1 MMDEREDRLD
11 EWVRDAARDYNAPPP
26 TPRAEMWEAI
36 QAGRRAARIAP
47 RPLTPVR
54 TPLRYAIGIAALLAL
69 GIAIGRITVPSRTE
83 APAAAGSS
91 TAQTTT
97 QPAQDQPVPDQP
109 VETVTPNPGSRSPA
123 PSGGDPRER
132 SQVAAVFATG
142 DHLTQVETFL
152 TEFGTRMPATDFAGQ
167 AQDLLT
173 NTRLL
178 LDSKRVADV
187 RTRKLLEDL
196 ELVLA
201 QIATL
206 NPRQRRQDLDLI
218 ADGLAQSHL
227 RTRLRNAIPAG
238 SAIRL

>member
-26 TPRAEMWEAI
+26 APRAEMWEAI
-36 QAGRRAARIAP
+36 QAGRRAARVAP
-47 RPLTPVR
+47 RPVRPVR

-69 GIAIGRITVPSRTE
+69 GIAIGRITVPERPE

-91 TAQTTT
+91 IAQTTT
-97 QPAQDQPVPDQP
+97 QPAPDQPAPDQP
-109 VETVTPNPGSRSPA
+109 VATATPDPGSRSPA
-123 PSGGDPRER
+123 PSSPDVRGRGE
-132 SQVAAVFATG
+132 VAARFATG

-152 TEFGTRMPATDFAGQ
+152 TEFGTRAPATDFAGQ

-206 NPRQRRQDLDLI
+206 DPRQRRQDLDLI

>member
-11 EWVRDAARDYNAPPP
+11 EWVRDAARDYNPPP
-26 TPRAEMWEAI
+26 PAPRAEMWEAI
-36 QAGRRAARIAP
+36 QAGRRAARAVP
-47 RPLTPVR
+47 RPLHPVR
-54 TPLRYAIGIAALLAL
+54 TPLRYGLGIAALLAL

-83 APAAAGSS
+83 TPAASPPTS
-91 TAQTTT
+91 TAQT
-97 QPAQDQPVPDQP
+97 PAQPVPDQP
-109 VETVTPNPGSRSPA
+109 VQTVTPNPGSRSPA

-132 SQVAAVFATG
+132 SEVAAVFATG

-152 TEFGTRMPATDFAGQ
+152 TEFGTRTPATDFAGQ

-206 NPRQRRQDLDLI
+206 DPRQRRQDLDMI

>member
-1 MMDEREDRLD
+1 M
-11 EWVRDAARDYNAPPP
+11 
-26 TPRAEMWEAI
+26 
-36 QAGRRAARIAP
+36 
-47 RPLTPVR
+47 
-54 TPLRYAIGIAALLAL
+54 
-69 GIAIGRITVPSRTE
+69 
-83 APAAAGSS
+83 
-91 TAQTTT
+91 
-97 QPAQDQPVPDQP
+97 
-109 VETVTPNPGSRSPA
+109 
-123 PSGGDPRER
+123 
-132 SQVAAVFATG
+132 
-142 DHLTQVETFL
+142 ETFL
-152 TEFGTRMPATDFAGQ
+152 TEFGTRAPAADFAGQ

>member
-36 QAGRRAARIAP
+36 QAGRRAARVAP
-47 RPLTPVR
+47 RPLHPVR
-54 TPLRYAIGIAALLAL
+54 TPLRYGLGIAALLAL

-83 APAAAGSS
+83 APAATGST
-91 TAQTTT
+91 TAQATPT
-97 QPAQDQPVPDQP
+97 QPVPDQP
-109 VETVTPNPGSRSPA
+109 AVTTTPDPGSRSPA
-123 PSGGDPRER
+123 PAVGDPRER
-132 SQVAAVFATG
+132 SEVAAVFATG

-152 TEFGTRMPATDFAGQ
+152 TEFGTRVPATDFASQ

-206 NPRQRRQDLDLI
+206 NPRQRRQDLDMI

>member
-36 QAGRRAARIAP
+36 QAGRRATRVEP
-47 RPLTPVR
+47 RPLHPVR
-54 TPLRYAIGIAALLAL
+54 TPFFRYGLGIAALLAL
-69 GIAIGRITVPSRTE
+69 GIAIGRITVSDRPD
-83 APAAAGSS
+83 APAATGST
-91 TAQTTT
+91 TAQTTPT
-97 QPAQDQPVPDQP
+97 QPLPDQP
-109 VETVTPNPGSRSPA
+109 AVTATPNPAASSPA
-123 PSGGDPRER
+123 PSSPGVPER
-132 SQVAAVFATG
+132 SEVAALFATG

-152 TEFGTRMPATDFAGQ
+152 TEFGTRVPATDFASQ

>member
-11 EWVRDAARDYNAPPP
+11 EWVRDVARDYNAPPP

-36 QAGRRAARIAP
+36 QAGRRAARVAP
-47 RPLTPVR
+47 RPIR
-54 TPLRYAIGIAALLAL
+54 TPFRYGIGIAALLAL
-69 GIAIGRITVPSRTE
+69 GIAIGRITVPSRRE
-83 APAAAGSS
+83 APAESAPT
-91 TAQTTT
+91 TAQ
-97 QPAQDQPVPDQP
+97 
-109 VETVTPNPGSRSPA
+109 SPA
-123 PSGGDPRER
+123 PAVADQPTLTAVPDPGARSPVRSGPAVPER
-132 SQVAAVFATG
+132 GEVAALFATG

-152 TEFGTRMPATDFAGQ
+152 TEFGTRAPATDFAGH

>member
-1 MMDEREDRLD
+1 MMDDREDRLD
-11 EWVRDAARDYNAPPP
+11 NLIRDAARDYHAPPA

-36 QAGRRAARIAP
+36 QASRAAARTEV
-47 RPLTPVR
+47 RPLVLRPAR
-54 TPLRYAIGIAALLAL
+54 SPLRLVFGIAALLAL
-69 GIAIGRITVPSRTE
+69 GIAIGRLSVPARGTGS
-83 APAAAGSS
+83 AARPE
-91 TAQTTT
+91 QT
-97 QPAQDQPVPDQP
+97 
-109 VETVTPNPGSRSPA
+109 
-123 PSGGDPRER
+123 
-132 SQVAAVFATG
+132 VAAVPEAAAAEQRARSEVATRVATD

-152 TEFGTRMPATDFAGQ
+152 TEFGTRPTASDFTAQ

-173 NTRLL
+173 DTRLL
-178 LDSKRVADV
+178 LDSKRVVDPK
-187 RTRKLLEDL
+187 TRKLLEDL

-206 NPRQRRQDLDLI
+206 DPREKNRDRDLI

>member
-26 TPRAEMWEAI
+26 TPKAEMWEAI
-36 QAGRRAARIAP
+36 QAGRRAARVAP
-47 RPLTPVR
+47 RPLSPVR
-54 TPLRYAIGIAALLAL
+54 APFRYGIGIAALLAL
-69 GIAIGRITVPSRTE
+69 GIAIGRISVPRRTE
-83 APAAAGSS
+83 APAATGSV

-97 QPAQDQPVPDQP
+97 QPVPAQPA
-109 VETVTPNPGSRSPA
+109 ETATAAPGSRSPA
-123 PSGGDPRER
+123 PSSPRVPER
-132 SQVAAVFATG
+132 GEVAALFATG

-152 TEFGTRMPATDFAGQ
+152 TEFGTRAPATDFAGQ

>member
-1 MMDEREDRLD
+1 MMDDREDRLD
-11 EWVRDAARDYNAPPP
+11 NLIRDAARDYNAPPA

-36 QAGRRAARIAP
+36 RASREAARTEV
-47 RPLTPVR
+47 RPPAVR
-54 TPLRYAIGIAALLAL
+54 PSRSPLRLVLAIAALLAL
-69 GIAIGRITVPSRTE
+69 GISIGRLTVPARSGSAA
-83 APAAAGSS
+83 APAQPTVAA
-91 TAQTTT
+91 
-97 QPAQDQPVPDQP
+97 
-109 VETVTPNPGSRSPA
+109 A
-123 PSGGDPRER
+123 PEAAAAEQRER
-132 SQVAAVFATG
+132 GEAAARFAT
-142 DHLTQVETFL
+142 DAHLTQVETFL
-152 TEFGTRMPATDFAGQ
+152 TEFGTRPAATDFSAQ

-173 NTRLL
+173 DTRLL
-178 LDSKRVADV
+178 LDSKRVVDP

-206 NPRQRRQDLDLI
+206 NPGTRDMDRDLI

>member
-36 QAGRRAARIAP
+36 QAGRRAARVAP
-47 RPLTPVR
+47 RPLIPAR

-83 APAAAGSS
+83 APAASPTT
-91 TAQTTT
+91 TAQTPTET
-97 QPAQDQPVPDQP
+97 VPDQP
-109 VETVTPNPGSRSPA
+109 TLTAIPSPGSRAPA
-123 PSGGDPRER
+123 PSSGARGE
-132 SQVAAVFATG
+132 VAALFATG

-152 TEFGTRMPATDFAGQ
+152 TEFGTRPPATDFAGQ

-178 LDSKRVADV
+178 LDSKRVSDV

-206 NPRQRRQDLDLI
+206 NPRQRSQDLDLI

>member
-36 QAGRRAARIAP
+36 QAGRRAARVAP
-47 RPLTPVR
+47 RPLRPVR
-54 TPLRYAIGIAALLAL
+54 TPFRYGIGIAALLAL
-69 GIAIGRITVPSRTE
+69 GIAIGRITVPDRPE
-83 APAAAGSS
+83 APAATGSS
-91 TAQTTT
+91 TAQTTP
-97 QPAQDQPVPDQP
+97 QPAPDRP
-109 VETVTPNPGSRSPA
+109 AVTATPDPGSRSPA
-123 PSGGDPRER
+123 PSSPDVRER
-132 SQVAAVFATG
+132 GEVAALFATG

-152 TEFGTRMPATDFAGQ
+152 TEFGTRTPPTDFAGQ